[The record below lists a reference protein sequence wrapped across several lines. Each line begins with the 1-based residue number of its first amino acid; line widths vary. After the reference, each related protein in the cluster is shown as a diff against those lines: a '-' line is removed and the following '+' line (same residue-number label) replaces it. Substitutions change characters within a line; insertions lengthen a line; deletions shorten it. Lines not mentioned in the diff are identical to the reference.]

1 MAVLK
6 ILIIILFTIVV
17 PTLLGLLFTG
27 LMGERYKDSL
37 TAALVVGTL
46 FMFALLEVIAV
57 PVIILTH
64 KFSIVFWIWIVVVGI
79 MTFDSF
85 IMNLR
90 RFGRLITSAAG
101 KAASA
106 GVIGVAAALIVAFQA
121 GYLSWNLH
129 YDDDDARY
137 IPSIVSAIEKDSL
150 FVDNPI
156 TGETMYWD
164 IYETA
169 KDMISPWTI
178 FWAILSRLCMI
189 HPAIVCHT
197 VVPLFYIPIA
207 YLAYVLI
214 GRELFSEDSHKISMF
229 VVIVSLL
236 HIFSGYS
243 VYNEGAFLL
252 LRIWQGKALFASLV
266 LPFLFWFAI
275 KFLKN
280 EVSRAECL
288 IALIAC
294 VAASMTSGFG
304 IILAPIFIFICVL
317 IHGIYYNR
325 WDLYVRLCACMVPNV
340 IFAVLYA
347 YGEALFMR

>member
-1 MAVLK
+1 MAILK
-6 ILIIILFTIVV
+6 ILIILMFTMVV
-17 PTLLGLLFTG
+17 PTLLGLLLTG

-37 TAALVVGTL
+37 VAALVTGTL
-46 FMFALLEVIAV
+46 LMFALLELIAV
-57 PVIILTH
+57 PVIIITH
-64 KFSIVFWIWIVVVGI
+64 KFSVVFWTWCVVVGV
-79 MTFDSF
+79 MAFDSF
-85 IMNLR
+85 IMNFRRLR
-90 RFGRLITSAAG
+90 KLISGTAKSFL
-101 KAASA
+101 SA
-106 GVIGVAAALIVAFQA
+106 GIIGIAAAVIVMFQA

-137 IPSIVSAIEKDSL
+137 VPSIVSAIEKDTM

-178 FWAILSRLCMI
+178 FWAILCKLCMI

-207 YLAYVLI
+207 YLTYVMM
-214 GRELFSEDSHKISMF
+214 GRELFRDDTRKISTF
-229 VVIVSLL
+229 VIMVSFL

-243 VYNEGAFLL
+243 VYNSGAFLL
-252 LRIWQGKALFASLV
+252 LRIWQGKALFASFV

-280 EVSRAECL
+280 DVTRKESL
-288 IALIAC
+288 IVLIAC
-294 VAASMTSGFG
+294 LAAAMTSGFG
-304 IILAPIFIFICVL
+304 IILAPMFVFICVL
-317 IHGIYYNR
+317 IHGFYYNR
-325 WDLYVRLCACMVPNV
+325 WDLYVRFCACMIPNV
-340 IFAVLYA
+340 IYALLYA
-347 YGEALFMR
+347 FGEKLFMR